1 MVGTSA
7 QNLQTTGERQAVQ
20 EANAVLQEEIKL
32 AARPQTYLLI
42 DVHQGVVLVKARGV
56 EIHRL
61 PLLSWRAREDRLP
74 VGLFRL
80 TARPPVDRP
89 KTRPGE
95 DATEHPID
103 VSDMPAEYH
112 LALEPSLLVAVI
124 PPAQNHPWL
133 WIRGRMREW
142 WSRAVS
148 NGPSPWLGLTLLPES
163 ARSLAWSVTEG
174 MPVLIGRSTLPK

>member
-1 MVGTSA
+1 
-7 QNLQTTGERQAVQ
+7 
-20 EANAVLQEEIKL
+20 
-32 AARPQTYLLI
+32 
-42 DVHQGVVLVKARGV
+42 
-56 EIHRL
+56 
-61 PLLSWRAREDRLP
+61 
-74 VGLFRL
+74 
-80 TARPPVDRP
+80 VDRP
-89 KTRPGE
+89 KTKPGE

-148 NGPSPWLGLTLLPES
+148 NGSSPWLRLTLLPES

-174 MPVLIGRSTLPK
+174 MPVLIGRTTLP